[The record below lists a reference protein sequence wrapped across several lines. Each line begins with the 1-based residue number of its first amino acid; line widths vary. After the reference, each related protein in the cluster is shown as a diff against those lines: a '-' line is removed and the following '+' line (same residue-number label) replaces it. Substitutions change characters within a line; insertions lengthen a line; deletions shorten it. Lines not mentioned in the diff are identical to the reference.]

1 VHIQFES
8 IGQMS
13 EKTLNNE
20 VFLRPVVNADLPN
33 FFAQQQDPDANQMAA
48 FTSRDPS
55 DQEAF
60 DKHWQ
65 KIMADESMII
75 RTIMF
80 RKQVAGY
87 ILCYLDEGKPEVGY
101 WIGKEFWGKG
111 IATQALAEFLSSANT
126 VRPIYARTAK
136 DNQASKR
143 VLEKCG
149 FFVIQEMKGFANA
162 RGKEIEELLLIL
174 QE

>member
-1 VHIQFES
+1 
-8 IGQMS
+8 MS

-65 KIMADESMII
+65 KIMADESVII
-75 RTIMF
+75 RTIIF
-80 RKQVAGY
+80 LDQVAGY
-87 ILCYLDEGKPEVGY
+87 ILSYQDEGKPVVGY
-101 WIGKEFWGKG
+101 WIGKEYWGKG
-111 IATQALAEFLSSANT
+111 IATRALAEFLSSANT
-126 VRPIYARTAK
+126 VRPIYARIAK

-149 FFVIQEMKGFANA
+149 FCVIKEMKGFANA